1 MKYLYQQLEQFQ
13 ADLGSALEDG
23 ELQEELDAIT
33 DNLYFKDVLNVCEAI
48 AEYKQVLIDFGYEL

>member
-1 MKYLYQQLEQFQ
+1 MKYLYQELEQFQ